1 MKHIK
6 TEDLEK
12 FNYQPRLITIELTNK
27 ELDYIIAH
35 MNVSDTEKVKN
46 DLKNSLS
53 IDYVENLDDELF
65 DNLIILSDYE

>member
-1 MKHIK
+1 
-6 TEDLEK
+6 
-12 FNYQPRLITIELTNK
+12 
-27 ELDYIIAH
+27 